1 MDRFCFIKKYSKIHF
16 IGIGGVSMSA
26 LAKYCLLN
34 KVIVSGSD
42 RSCSE
47 EIELLRSLGAEVY
60 VEHQKSLPNGVEAV
74 VYTSAIGEDNL
85 ELLSAKEKGVDVY
98 KRSEFLGE
106 IVKEFKCS
114 VAVCGCHGKTTTTA
128 MLSEV
133 FITAGY
139 NPTVFLGGDYKG
151 FGNFYNG
158 YKDFVVLEAC
168 EYKKNFLDIKPNSV
182 IVTNVDNDHLD
193 SYKNLEEEKECF
205 NQFIKNS
212 VAFVNADDKN
222 SKSLYCNCVVS
233 YGIREPAC
241 YTANNIKEVNGKQAF
256 TVYAYGR
263 RLGRIKISLRGIH
276 NVYNALSVVAYA
288 DENKVPFYKIKKG
301 LENFEGVKRRD
312 EFIGRYKNYLCFSDY
327 AHHPSEIDA
336 LLSSRNNIEKILV
349 VFQPH
354 TYSRTK
360 FLMEDFVKVLSK
372 VKNLIIYKTYPARE
386 SFDEEGD
393 GKKLYKKIKNINKK
407 VRYLSSI
414 EELKKEISAFNDVEE
429 IYFVGAGDLY
439 DVVRKKLFQINAKN
453 NLQNSFK

>member
-1 MDRFCFIKKYSKIHF
+1 MSRNCFIEKYSKIHF

-34 KVIVSGSD
+34 KVLVSGSD
-42 RSCSE
+42 RSYSE
-47 EIELLRSLGAEVY
+47 EIELLKSLGAEVY
-60 VEHQKSLPNGVEAV
+60 NKHQKSLPSGVEAV

-85 ELLSAKEKGVDVY
+85 ELLSAKEKGVDIF

-106 IVKEFKCS
+106 IVKEFNSS
-114 VAVCGCHGKTTTTA
+114 VAICGSHGKTTTTA

-133 FITAGY
+133 FITSGY

-158 YKDFVVLEAC
+158 NKDLVILEAC

-193 SYKNLEEEKECF
+193 SYKNLEEEKESF
-205 NQFIKNS
+205 NKFIKNS

-222 SKSLYCNCVVS
+222 CKSLNCNCVVS
-233 YGIREPAC
+233 YGISEPAC
-241 YTANNIKEVNGKQAF
+241 YTAKNIKEVNGKQAF

-263 RLGRIKISLRGIH
+263 RLGRIKLSLRGIH
-276 NVYNALSVVAYA
+276 NVYNALSVVAFA

-301 LENFEGVKRRD
+301 LEKFEGVKRRD
-312 EFIGRYKNYLCFSDY
+312 EFIGKYKNYLCFSDY

-336 LLSSRNNIEKILV
+336 LLSSRKNIEKTLV

-360 FLMEDFVKVLSK
+360 FLMEDFVKALSK
-372 VKNLIIYKTYPARE
+372 VKNLIIYKTFPARE

-393 GKKLYKKIKNINKK
+393 GKKLYKKIKKINNKAK
-407 VRYLSSI
+407 YLSSI
-414 EELKKEISAFNDVEE
+414 EELKKGILTFNDIEE

-439 DVVRKKLFQINAKN
+439 DIVRKKLF
-453 NLQNSFK
+453 